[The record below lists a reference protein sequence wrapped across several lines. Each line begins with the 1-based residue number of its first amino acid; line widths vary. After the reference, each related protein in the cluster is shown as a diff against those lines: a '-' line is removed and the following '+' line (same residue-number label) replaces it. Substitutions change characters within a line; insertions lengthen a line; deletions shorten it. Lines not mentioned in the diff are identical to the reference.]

1 MCVCARSHLVWATP
15 DSAQSTPCVA
25 AYLTHLSAIAFP
37 LHLPGVF
44 AGLQALWK

>member
-1 MCVCARSHLVWATP
+1 MKMCVCV
-15 DSAQSTPCVA
+15 CVCVQPSSQRVA
-25 AYLTHLSAIAFP
+25 VYLTHLSAIAFP